1 MTIFTASLRNALNA
15 STDDVTRAATL
26 PPELYT
32 STEAFGFEREAI
44 FMKEWLAVGRAER
57 ISEPGDWFTVDLLG
71 EPIIVVRTKAGTISA
86 MSAVCQHRAMQIC
99 EGRRKQLDFQVP
111 VPSLDLRR
119 GRPLVGRPGNGTN

>member
-1 MTIFTASLRNALNA
+1 MTIFTESLRNALNA

-32 STEAFGFEREAI
+32 SNEAFGFEREAI

-71 EPIIVVRTKAGTISA
+71 EPIIVVRTKSGAISA

-99 EGRRKQLDFQVP
+99 EGEGNNSTFKCPYHHWIYAED
-111 VPSLDLRR
+111 
-119 GRPLVGRPGNGTN
+119 GRLLGAGNGTN